1 MAQFKKALTDAV
13 ATINGLMALE
23 EPFRCAVKVV
33 LDCLLAGNKLLVC
46 GNGGSASDATHLATE
61 FLCRF
66 QGDRRSYP
74 AISLT
79 TNGELITAISNDY
92 SFEEVFARQV
102 QGLAQKGDVL
112 IAFTTSGKS
121 ENVSRALE
129 EAGKTHGH
137 PERLLS
143 RPWTE
148 VLYQRPGYR
157 RSACARP
164 QYRAHPG
171 SPKTALPHPLRN
183 CGRKTAQEMKNE
195 EGVLPSALKVVR
207 FLSRFPFNVATHARL
222 LIFWN
227 FFAGQDRVQCRSQI
241 LSRNRQRITRT
252 AVIQLTAINQTML
265 GIEQEKIR
273 RARGAIRFGH
283 GLRLVV

>member
-1 MAQFKKALTDAV
+1 MAQFKKALDDSI
-13 ATINGLMALE
+13 ATINGLTALE
-23 EPFRCAVKVV
+23 EPFNRAAKMV

-121 ENVSRALE
+121 KNISRALE
-129 EAGKTHGH
+129 EAKRVGIQSICFLGRDGGFTKGLATVD
-137 PERLLS
+137 LLVQGPNTA
-143 RPWTE
+143 RIQE
-148 VLYQRPGYR
+148 AQKLLYHIL
-157 RSACARP
+157 CETVEEKL
-164 QYRAHPG
+164 
-171 SPKTALPHPLRN
+171 PKN
-183 CGRKTAQEMKNE
+183 
-195 EGVLPSALKVVR
+195 
-207 FLSRFPFNVATHARL
+207 
-222 LIFWN
+222 
-227 FFAGQDRVQCRSQI
+227 
-241 LSRNRQRITRT
+241 
-252 AVIQLTAINQTML
+252 
-265 GIEQEKIR
+265 
-273 RARGAIRFGH
+273 
-283 GLRLVV
+283 